1 MKGNHSVQ
9 LLLDAVMSLSDGGIF
24 GHLLLDNEK
33 YDSKSSISS
42 LEQQHNFH
50 NVQKFCIFTNSESN
64 NYVTGRLH
72 HL

>member
-9 LLLDAVMSLSDGGIF
+9 QLLDAVMSLSEGGIF

-33 YDSKSSISS
+33 HDSKSSISS
-42 LEQQHNFH
+42 LEPQHNFH
-50 NVQKFCIFTNSESN
+50 NVQKFSIFTNSGSN
-64 NYVTGRLH
+64 NYVAGRLH